1 MNSLEQAALSGA
13 LTSINLED
21 GLDPDGREPI
31 RNGDDDESTT
41 RLLINDDEDD
51 NLELAGNENYFDQHS
66 HQKLS
71 SSKPDGRAVPFH
83 LSSGVGNSNSSSTSS
98 HSMARGWSGNTGPKG
113 VLIDFKASHGK
124 SGAILGGSDQRSGM
138 FNPSYSTHYMKQKS
152 QTQSLS
158 VTRRPGSTVAVF
170 SPFNTNSSSN
180 NITNKQNRSASTSAD
195 SDSDSDQHRGQ
206 RRITNRLTLSQNN
219 RKRRPDS
226 STSPPSLYLN
236 GPGYNGSKPYRLN
249 YRNQKLFG
257 HLREVGVDNFIQAV
271 EAEREDRDVI
281 VLIHLYDPALESC
294 VMVNN
299 HLSNLARLY
308 PRTKFLRAL
317 ATELDFFNST
327 PKTDHHG
334 FRLPM
339 IPTSPKGSHEKK
351 RSGDDKLFGERVL
364 ADQNQR
370 PSFDLRDHR
379 QFNLDRRK
387 DDDYEEEKEFE
398 ESRIRRATDS
408 DVLPTLIWYR
418 GGEYVESL
426 PGLERELS
434 SGFNDRENSFKELK
448 NLLYRHGIIND
459 LDA

>member
-71 SSKPDGRAVPFH
+71 SSKPDG
-83 LSSGVGNSNSSSTSS
+83 
-98 HSMARGWSGNTGPKG
+98 WSGNTGPKG

-124 SGAILGGSDQRSGM
+124 SGAILGGSDQRSGI
-138 FNPSYSTHYMKQKS
+138 
-152 QTQSLS
+152 
-158 VTRRPGSTVAVF
+158 
-170 SPFNTNSSSN
+170 SSN

-351 RSGDDKLFGERVL
+351 RSGDDKLFGER
-364 ADQNQR
+364 
-370 PSFDLRDHR
+370 
-379 QFNLDRRK
+379 
-387 DDDYEEEKEFE
+387 KEFE

-448 NLLYRHGIIND
+448 NLLYRS
-459 LDA
+459 AAPRFFFSY